1 MGLKAEIKDPPTAPT
16 FWGEKKNQKPEEF
29 LEKE

>member
-1 MGLKAEIKDPPTAPT
+1 MGLKAEIKDPATAPT
-16 FWGEKKNQKPEEF
+16 FWGEKTPEGF